1 MRPSGH
7 GNRQRD
13 DWKTALVPPL
23 RKICPLLVGADSWV
37 GWTKHSARVR
47 KPASR
52 NCLAFTTQPILM
64 HCGFCRCVRAPATA
78 VGGSI
83 LAAKLALEGRIVY
96 RQEACTMQEGGN
108 HEREGLSNNS
118 CCRCDFTR
126 LRSCL
131 SPYKR
136 RFSLVALLRLAQFYI
151 FGSAVP
157 QFWRGD

>member
-1 MRPSGH
+1 MVIGRGTT
-7 GNRQRD
+7 GKRLWCR
-13 DWKTALVPPL
+13 LC
-23 RKICPLLVGADSWV
+23 KIYPLLVGADSWV

-47 KPASR
+47 KRASR

-64 HCGFCRCVRAPATA
+64 HCGFCRRVRAPATA

-96 RQEACTMQEGGN
+96 RQEACTMQE
-108 HEREGLSNNS
+108 EEIMSARVYLTIAAVVAILYSLA
-118 CCRCDFTR
+118 F
-126 LRSCL
+126 LL
-131 SPYKR
+131 IPYKR